1 MNSEEIIVIQ
11 LRPLKKNTLLLF
23 TEGGFATSCVWL
35 CIARTSCARRYGYNN
50 VYVRGEGFS
59 LLRRLPSAAV
69 AT

>member
-35 CIARTSCARRYGYNN
+35 CIARTSCARLYGYNSGS
-50 VYVRGEGFS
+50 VRGEGCA
-59 LLRRLPSAAV
+59 LLRRLPAAAV
-69 AT
+69 TT